1 MTFLYAPA
9 TLWPKVKRIYITL
22 FSFDKIFLSATQ
34 GHKLVYARQAFL
46 AMLFCFILFSY
57 AQAQSV
63 GERSDAGLT
72 HIKPLQIVD
81 TIPDELWHL
90 PLQVVNHPDGKDT
103 ITLNDYRD
111 EKLIILDF
119 WASYCSPCIKSISK
133 IDSILKDSDLAS
145 HSVLLP
151 VLVHDAPERGTKFLK
166 DWGKDLWSIDDS
178 NFTLKTWFSNYIS
191 GFGAILIS
199 EGKFLAAPIPKDITS
214 NKLKNQIYNRHV
226 DWINVRMKG
235 VQP

>member
-1 MTFLYAPA
+1 MKLFYSYMGRLRACTIHPAFPYKYIFKPAIKGHRLVMPGRHFLLTF
-9 TLWPKVKRIYITL
+9 
-22 FSFDKIFLSATQ
+22 
-34 GHKLVYARQAFL
+34 
-46 AMLFCFILFSY
+46 FCFILFS
-57 AQAQSV
+57 AARAQSAK
-63 GERSDAGLT
+63 ERTDAGLQNVKT
-72 HIKPLQIVD
+72 LQIGD
-81 TIPDELWHL
+81 TIPEELWYM
-90 PLQVVNHPDGKDT
+90 PLEIFNHPDGKDT
-103 ITLNDYRD
+103 IILNDYRD
-111 EKLIILDF
+111 KKLIILDF

-133 IDSILKDSDLAS
+133 IDSLLEDSELAS
-145 HSVLLP
+145 YSVLFP
-151 VLVHDAPERGTKFLK
+151 VLVHDTPERGTKFLK
-166 DWGKDLWSIDDS
+166 DWGKDLWSIDDA